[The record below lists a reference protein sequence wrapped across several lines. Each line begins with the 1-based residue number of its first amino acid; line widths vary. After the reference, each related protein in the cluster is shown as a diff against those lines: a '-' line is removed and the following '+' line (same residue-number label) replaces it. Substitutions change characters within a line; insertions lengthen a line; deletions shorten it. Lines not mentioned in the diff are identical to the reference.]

1 MRLGI
6 LGGTFNPIHNA
17 HLCMAELAAARCA
30 LDRVLFL
37 PAADPP
43 HKPLSGDVAFAD
55 RLAMV
60 TAALTGHPRF
70 VASDLEA
77 QRPGKSYSVQTLEW
91 LQRLYPDEGL
101 YFIVGGDSFRD
112 IASWWEFSRL
122 FCLAHI
128 VVVPRVGV
136 QLPSDPTEVLPVAMR
151 GEFCYDAAA
160 GILRHRSGN
169 QVILLEERCPDI
181 SSTQIRAL
189 LAERRPVH
197 SLLPAAV
204 ERYINSHGLY
214 TGPGKV

>member
-6 LGGTFNPIHNA
+6 LGGTFNPLHNA
-17 HLCMAELAAARCA
+17 HLRMAELAAAHCA

-43 HKPLSGDVAFAD
+43 HKPLSGNVAFAD

-60 TAALTGHPRF
+60 AAALAGHPRF
-70 VASDLEA
+70 AASDLEA

-91 LQRLYPDEGL
+91 LQRLYPDDARF
-101 YFIVGGDSFRD
+101 FIIGGDSFRD
-112 IASWWEFSRL
+112 IASWWEFPRL
-122 FCLAHI
+122 FDLTNI
-128 VVVPRVGV
+128 VVVPRVGAL
-136 QLPSDPTEVLPVAMR
+136 LPDDPTEVLPVAMR

-169 QVILLEERCPDI
+169 QVILLKERCPDI

-189 LAERRPVH
+189 LAERRPVA

-204 ERYINSHGLY
+204 EHYITSHGLY